1 METSLASATVAQM
14 KSIVVLSQDVKLAL
28 TTEPVAP
35 AEKDVDIKKALNL
48 TLFMEYKRIYQG

>member
-1 METSLASATVAQM
+1 M

-35 AEKDVDIKKALNL
+35 AERDVDIKKALNL